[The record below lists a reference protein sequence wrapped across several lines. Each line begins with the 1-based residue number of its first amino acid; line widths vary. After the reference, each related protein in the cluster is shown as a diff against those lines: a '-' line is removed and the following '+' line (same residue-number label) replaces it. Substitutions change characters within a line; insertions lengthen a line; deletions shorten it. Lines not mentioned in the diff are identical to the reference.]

1 MQTPM
6 QTQQPQQPPAPLV
19 ILMDID
25 GTMVGRVGC
34 LICEVELH
42 KSLAAAAS
50 VAASAASAAASGTP
64 SASAGRVRGMHPVP
78 AMSAAASKALRDS
91 VVARLRYGIVRPY
104 LDQFCR
110 ALTKARQDG
119 KTPVELFVYTASDAT
134 WAAFLVPCI
143 EAALGTR
150 FNRPIF
156 TRDHCVRPG
165 SAPAAASSAG
175 GRSGGDCRKSIAL
188 LRPAILRALRRR
200 YPGTLRTVAD
210 LADRV
215 VLVDNTADVTA
226 DPREAARVVACP
238 TYAYNYVYDVLGRV
252 DVDALHRQYAAIA
265 PTLVRAGLFPPTAPA
280 GPGFGRFSA
289 AYYRHLA
296 DTLDASAATNVRIL
310 QAPGDRFWA
319 ALLAAVDRLRDGGQG
334 THAPPLFTD
343 AAVAAINAAV
353 RDATPMQIPA
363 QMPGPRPA
371 AAAAPAASARHPLM
385 RTRPVTSHPITR
397 PTHPLRPRP
406 SVALARISHAP
417 PRPTS
422 APGSKHS
429 PDRRHSNQHQSHR
442 TQKATSDSGT
452 AGVVVARDR
461 RRAGRPGPPAV
472 KNVAQG

>member
-1 MQTPM
+1 MQM
-6 QTQQPQQPPAPLV
+6 QMQMQMQQQQPPQPAPLV

-50 VAASAASAAASGTP
+50 VAATSSGRGGVHAM
-64 SASAGRVRGMHPVP
+64 SSSAG
-78 AMSAAASKALRDS
+78 KALRDS

-110 ALTKARQDG
+110 ALAKRQDG

-150 FNRPIF
+150 FNRPLF

-165 SAPAAASSAG
+165 SAP
-175 GRSGGDCRKSIAL
+175 DCRKSIAL

-210 LADRV
+210 LADRI

-265 PTLVRAGLFPPTAPA
+265 PTLVRAGLFPPAAPA
-280 GPGFGRFSA
+280 GPGFGRFAA

-296 DTLDASAATNVRIL
+296 ETLDASAATNARIL

-319 ALLAAVDRLRDGGQG
+319 ALLAAVDRLRDSSSSSSGSN
-334 THAPPLFTD
+334 PPLFTD

-353 RDATPMQIPA
+353 RDATPMP
-363 QMPGPRPA
+363 MLPTPVPRPA
-371 AAAAPAASARHPLM
+371 TAQHPAASAQHPLL
-385 RTRPVTSHPITR
+385 RTRPVTHPVTRPVTR

-406 SVALARISHAP
+406 TLARPSRPHPGSSHAPSRPGSSHAP

-422 APGSKHS
+422 ASARHS
-429 PDRRHSNQHQSHR
+429 PIR
-442 TQKATSDSGT
+442 TSGHPESAA

-461 RRAGRPGPPAV
+461 RRAGRPGPPAG